1 LRVKSDLSV
10 SPSVAQPAPDD
21 RSRVAGRSA
30 LYGFGRALNIRHK
43 LGITNE
49 VGDPVFRQTRLP
61 CTEHLAWATQLQV
74 TLRYDKAVIGVS
86 QYREPATRD
95 LTEWWL
101 VQQYAVALFAA
112 TANPP
117 TQLVQS

>member
-10 SPSVAQPAPDD
+10 SSGVAQPASDD
-21 RSRVAGRSA
+21 RSRVAGCGSP
-30 LYGFGRALNIRHK
+30 YGFGRALNIGHE

-49 VGDPVFRQTRLP
+49 VGDPVFRQARLP
-61 CTEHLAWATQLQV
+61 RAEHLARATQLQV
-74 TLRYDKAVIGVS
+74 TLRYDKAIVGVS

-95 LTEWWL
+95 LTEWCL

-112 TANPP
+112 AAYPP